1 MGDFDVQLNHSPQ
14 DNMYTKTQ
22 SLAQMLQS
30 GINPKIAITTCG
42 LWGDAEKVYLQSKPY
57 FDVLYKTVD
66 TVEDKTIKEEPDG

>member
-1 MGDFDVQLNHSPQ
+1 
-14 DNMYTKTQ
+14 
-22 SLAQMLQS
+22 MLQS